1 MKLSRYCQYLIST
14 IKIANWKLHNKGTST
29 ISKSSV
35 FGKSTKISCTSDSTV
50 YIGKSCVISPGVSIE
65 AFGGGYVRLAN
76 NVFINRNCQIVAKEN
91 IYIGNNC
98 TIGPNVV
105 IYDHDHEI
113 GGKNRYK
120 SSPIFIDENVWIGA
134 GAIILKGVTIG
145 KNSVVSAGA
154 IVTHD
159 VPNDTIYLNRIQP
172 IYKRI
177 NNTEENKNVT
187 I

>member
-1 MKLSRYCQYLIST
+1 MYRKEVRRIS
-14 IKIANWKLHNKGTST
+14 W
-29 ISKSSV
+29 SV
-35 FGKSTKISCTSDSTV
+35 NRGIW
-50 YIGKSCVISPGVSIE
+50 
-65 AFGGGYVRLAN
+65 GGYVQLAN
-76 NVFINRNCQIVAKEN
+76 NVFINKNCQIVSKEN

-98 TIGPNVV
+98 TIGPNVM

-113 GGKNRYK
+113 GRKNRYK
-120 SSPIFIDENVWIGA
+120 SKSIFIDENAWIGA

-177 NNTEENKNVT
+177 NSTEENKNVT